1 MTAKRHVLLEP
12 PPPPGTIGF
21 GNFPR
26 GLGFSVTKAWVQT
39 TKANMLSPILSYE
52 SYTDEMKTKS
62 PKKFNFINA

>member
-1 MTAKRHVLLEP
+1 MTAKRHVLLE
-12 PPPPGTIGF
+12 PPPGTIGF

-52 SYTDEMKTKS
+52 SYTK
-62 PKKFNFINA
+62 